1 MAVEIIKKGNNCL
14 TKQNN
19 QKQKVRLTP
28 SQKKERERESPKY
41 SLTLKAIKYVDM
53 KTDFEKWSE
62 VGDCLKL
69 DSSSPGH
76 VS

>member
-1 MAVEIIKKGNNCL
+1 MAVEKNLKGQQLPNKAKQPKTEIETYPIPKKR
-14 TKQNN
+14 K
-19 QKQKVRLTP
+19 
-28 SQKKERERESPKY
+28 RESPKY

>member
-1 MAVEIIKKGNNCL
+1 MAVEKIKKGNNCL

-19 QKQKVRLTP
+19 QKQKLRLTR
-28 SQKKERERESPKY
+28 SQKKRKRESPKY